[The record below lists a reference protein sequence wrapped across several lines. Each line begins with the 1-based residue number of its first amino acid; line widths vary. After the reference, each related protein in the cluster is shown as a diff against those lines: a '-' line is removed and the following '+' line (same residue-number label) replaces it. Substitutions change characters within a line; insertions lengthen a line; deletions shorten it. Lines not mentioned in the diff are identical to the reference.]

1 MKNGILKKSLSVFL
15 AILMIV
21 PTLFA
26 TGAPGLL
33 SLFDGVVTEA
43 EAAIAGIRIVVPE
56 TIYLDPKNTT
66 NGQYYVN
73 NTATGATTA
82 VSNETSAKVY
92 ITYPDAKL
100 TSVTATATIGTET
113 TTVTLSSGLNND
125 YIGTTFSSTASTLSG
140 TVSLG
145 KAPSAGGVALIE
157 WVFVFD
163 VNGKT
168 QTHYAYSV
176 AYSPWYMPVG
186 AAARAVGS
194 WHNTYA
200 CSILWVSGVHSYSD
214 GDRANYYYANAD
226 NFLPLRGNLYSSDSH
241 INPTDKWVQSGDN
254 GLASTMSYQ
263 EINES
268 GVKYHA
274 RANVISP
281 TAILTVDT
289 SRYNNFN
296 QIPNFKIGFM
306 LTKTEG
312 STEGGTNGWYVSDY
326 GTSKGSS
333 YYNGTDRGSK
343 QYTDDWNDSGTKLS
357 EGNDRTKGV
366 RFNESWNK
374 SITGTAAYRI
384 KSAVRT
390 MYKATITSTGWNNN
404 FVNISVTGTN
414 KGALR
419 TLVQA
424 GATYAKENYTS
435 DTWAAYKS
443 ALETAATNLGDP
455 TVTVMSTD
463 DLTTKE
469 SALETTAYFD
479 ANGGTLGFD
488 FTSVNFV
495 IGGADS
501 VSFGRDLLLGAYT
514 ATRTGYTHQGWALE
528 KGLTEAPDPLAVGH
542 MKTVYAV
549 WKPNTYTVYF
559 DGNGQT
565 DGNMS
570 GQTMTYDTSAALNAN
585 SYTRTGYTFDGWNTA
600 ANGSGTAYADSASV
614 SNLRSAQGDTIT
626 LYAQWKVNYHTVKF
640 VNDAGNEVSSATY
653 AYGTPAADIV
663 VPANTAP
670 TAYESTENH
679 YVYNWQTVQNVTG
692 DATYYED
699 KSDEA
704 HTVTTTVTPP
714 TCSKQ
719 GFTTYYC
726 DVCKGSYDDNYTDK
740 IPHTPGEVV
749 VENVKDA
756 TCTANGSYDNVTYCT
771 VCGEEASRETVTT
784 DMIPHSYIKTEHAA
798 TCILAAKNV
807 YTCSV
812 CGDTYSEETGAALD
826 HDFTIFVKDDPAA
839 TCTTPGTKYL
849 QCSRCDKITTEEI
862 DPLGHS
868 LRSIE
873 GTAATCTAAGTI
885 DHYKCSRCNGLFADA
900 AGNTALTEEDI
911 IDPIKA
917 HTPAEKVN
925 ENEVDATCTTTGSH
939 DEVVYCTECGYEISR
954 TTVVDPVIA
963 HTAAEAV
970 EENRKE
976 STCTVAGSYESVVY
990 CSVCNAEISR
1000 NTVALPLAAHTEGE
1014 TVVENNVAP
1023 TCETDGSYD
1032 NVVYCTECG
1041 EELSRVTV
1049 PVDALGHTEAAA
1061 VEENRKEST
1070 CTEAGSYDSVVYCS
1084 VCNKELDRE
1093 TVALPLAEHIEGETV
1108 VENAT
1113 PETCTENGTYDN
1125 VVYCT
1130 ECGEELSRDTVTVD
1144 ATGHTDGEV
1153 VIENNVAPKCETDG
1167 SYDNVTYCTICGEE
1181 TSRNTVVVP
1190 KTGHTESAAVEENR
1204 NASTCTVAGSYE
1216 SVVYCSVC
1224 DKELSRDTVALPL
1237 ADHTEATR
1245 EEVVTAATC
1254 GKDGSK
1260 NIITYCTVC
1269 KADLN
1274 TVEEVIPATGLH
1286 NYDDG
1291 VVTTAP
1297 KCEVPGV
1304 NTFTCTVCDHSYTE
1318 EVEALE
1324 HNYAEATCDA
1334 PATCTLCGATTGD
1347 ALGHDYTVF
1356 VETVPYTCTEQG
1368 YDIYEC
1374 SRCDAT
1380 DKQNYTDAAH
1390 KFGPVTQA
1398 NNATCL
1404 ADGNE
1409 AYKQC
1414 TACSKYFAADA
1425 ATDAADGKD
1434 DTASFALP
1442 AAGHVFGAH
1451 TQANAATCT
1460 AAGTQGFKVCNN
1472 CGLFF
1477 ATDAEQYS
1485 EDGKADASSFVIA
1498 ALDHDFATTFT
1509 VDTKATC
1516 DTNGSKS
1523 RHCSRCSE
1531 ITEVTEITA
1540 RGHKIVDTTV
1550 KTAATCIDNGVMN
1563 QKCDNTASDEYE
1575 ACEYTTTRVITATG
1589 HIFGETVAAVE
1600 PGCETA
1606 GNDAYKPCT
1615 VCNKYFAADADVF
1628 SAAAKDS
1635 ADAFVLGTTGHNY
1648 DAGVITTNPTCTADG
1663 VKTFTCQNNTNH
1675 TYTVVEPKLGHD
1687 EIEHDA
1693 QAATCE
1699 DFGWDAY
1706 VTCSRCDY
1714 TTYKEIDAIGHDYDE
1729 GVVTTEPTCTE
1740 KGEKTFT
1747 CQNDNSHTYTKPVDA
1762 LGHIDED
1769 NNGYCDRESCKELI
1783 CNHEGY
1789 DTKVTDKKDATCTA
1803 DGFSGDIRCAKCNVI
1818 ITKGETLTKLG
1829 HKDENKDHKC
1839 DNGCA
1844 VYQGEHKDDNKDH
1857 ACDYGCN
1864 EAIGNCEDTNK
1875 DHKCDYGCGKS
1886 DFGTHADSATDKDHV
1901 CDYGC
1906 GEVLEECT
1914 DAAGDK
1920 DHDCDICGKADV
1932 TEHDFADATCTLAK
1946 TCKECGATEGEA
1958 NGHNYVGVVTAP
1970 KCEAEGFTTYTC
1982 SVCNDSYVADKVSAT
1997 GHDYEGKVTK
2007 EPTCSAKGEMTY
2019 TCKNDASHTYKED
2032 IGMNA
2037 DKHVNTEN
2045 HTAVRETCTDIGY
2058 TAGTFCN
2065 DCGNWISGHE
2075 KIDAINHKNKVRH
2088 AAVAATCVAEGTI
2101 EYWSC
2106 PDCSKNFSDEACTTV
2121 VTELTTAINPDNHDI
2136 VKNAAKAP
2144 TCTEIGWDAY
2154 DTCSRCSYTTKV
2166 EKAANG
2172 HAYVL
2177 TTGTPAEAGKHTVT
2191 CPNCDENT
2199 EGHTT
2204 VVACTYADGVV
2215 TEPTCTKD
2223 GYTTHTCTACG
2234 YSYTDAATTASG
2246 HTFGDWTAIGN
2257 DKHSRTCTVC
2267 TDEEGRVETDD
2278 CSYGEWTETKAP
2290 ACETK
2295 GEKAHT
2301 CSVCKN
2307 TVTAEVAALGHDMV
2321 TDEAVAPTCTET
2333 GLTEGAHCS
2342 RCDDATTA
2350 QEVVK
2355 ALGHSFTNYTSNDDA
2370 TCTADGTKT
2379 AKCDRC
2385 DATDTVADEG
2395 SVRGHSFTN
2404 YVSNNDAT
2412 CTADGTKTAKCDRC
2426 EEKNT
2431 VADVNSA
2438 LGHAEVAHEAK
2449 AATCTENGWD
2459 AYVTCSRCSYTTKVE
2474 KEALGHDMVT
2484 DAAVAPTCTATGLTE
2499 GSHCS
2504 RCNDAT
2510 TAQEV
2515 VEELGHSF
2523 TNYTSN
2529 GNATCTADG
2538 TKTAKCDRCEVTDTI
2553 TDEGSALGHLYK
2565 DADCNAPATCARC
2578 GDETGDALGHSF
2590 TNYVS
2595 DGNATCTADGTKTAK
2610 CDRCDATDNVA
2621 DEGSALGHSFT
2632 DYVANGNATCSAD
2645 GTKTAK
2651 CDRCE
2656 ETDTITDAGSVLG
2669 HSFTNYESNDDATCT
2684 ADGTKTAKCDR
2695 CDATDTLVDADS
2707 ALGHSFTNYES
2718 NDDATCTADGTKTAK
2733 CDRCDATDTLADTD
2747 SALGHSFTNYVSNND
2762 ATCTADGTKT
2772 AKCDRCDET
2781 ETIADEDSALGHDM
2795 VTDAAVAATC
2805 TETGLTEGS
2814 HCSRCNDAT
2823 TAQEIVKA
2831 LGHSFTNY
2839 ESNDDAT
2846 CTADGTKT
2854 AKCDRCD
2861 ATDTLADADSALG
2874 HSFTNYVSNNDATC
2888 TADGTKTAK
2897 CDRCDETETIADAD
2911 TALGHSFTTY
2921 VSNNNATCTA
2931 DGTKTAKC
2939 DLCDETETIADA
2951 DTALGHSFT
2960 NYAADGNATCTAD
2973 GTKTAKCDRCDAT
2986 DSLADEGSAIGH
2998 NYVKDNLVR
3007 PTKQADGTWGK
3018 GQITYVCTNDAK
3030 HVKNE
3035 VVERANYADYDAIT
3049 SALTERKN
3057 AKTLDAGVRAEIENL
3072 LAENTVALNLIESE
3086 QADVTAA
3093 AETLETDGAIYLTTY
3108 TVKFIDMDGEV
3119 LASETVYY
3127 GCAATAPEAPA
3138 QDGFVFTGWDSKY
3151 TNIQAETTVTATY
3164 REGDVVVDVNKADV
3178 KLAIGETKQIAV
3190 SILPEDAQ
3198 VDLTWTSADPSIATV
3213 DENGVVTGVKVGITT
3228 VTVTAF
3234 NGEIKENVSVYVY
3247 NSNTSHTVQ
3256 LTKSSYGY
3264 FVVNGY
3270 SFYDTAFINV
3280 NAGQEFKFQFALN
3293 SQYNAEDMVILVN
3306 GQELSLG
3313 EDNYFTIP
3321 CMTDNL
3327 MIMVIHA
3334 PGGSTNG
3341 DNDGNNGNNGS
3352 NTTAHSCWCHSSNR
3366 LLRFLWKILMIFC
3379 KLFGIESYHYCAC
3392 GDAHW

>member
-56 TIYLDPKNTT
+56 TLYLTPSTGSQT
-66 NGQYYVN
+66 AIQYYIN
-73 NTATGATTA
+73 NNADGSVKTSQDTTA
-82 VSNETSAKVY
+82 EVH
-92 ITYPDAKL
+92 ITYPGATL
-100 TSVTATATIGTET
+100 TSISAKTSSAI
-113 TTVTLSSGLNND
+113 TLPASITGLV
-125 YIGTTFSSTASTLSG
+125 GTTFGTGSTKATGTFSLGAGLSAGSTAL
-140 TVSLG
+140 V
-145 KAPSAGGVALIE
+145 E
-157 WVFVFD
+157 WTFVFD
-163 VNGKT
+163 VNGQTK
-168 QTHYAYSV
+168 THYAYSV
-176 AYSPWYMPVG
+176 AYAPWYQPVG
-186 AAARAVGS
+186 AAAKAKGVY
-194 WHNTYA
+194 HNTFA
-200 CSILWVSGVHSYSD
+200 SSILWVSGVHGYSD
-214 GDRANYYYANAD
+214 GDSNSRWYVQTSK
-226 NFLPLRGNLYSSDSH
+226 FLPMLNLITTPSCN
-241 INPTDKWVQSGDN
+241 NPETNWIQSGSN
-254 GLASTMSYQ
+254 GLSPTINYQ
-263 EINES
+263 SVEAGGTN
-268 GVKYHA
+268 YHA
-274 RANVISP
+274 RANSISP
-281 TAILTVDT
+281 TANLTVDT

-296 QIPNFKIGFM
+296 QIPNLKVGFM
-306 LTKTEG
+306 VTDMESNGDKP
-312 STEGGTNGWYVSDY
+312 GGKSGEWYVSDFT
-326 GTSKGSS
+326 GQTSS
-333 YYNGTDRGSK
+333 YYNGTATGKD
-343 QYTDDWNDSGTKLS
+343 QYTGDWNNKGTTFSTGSGK
-357 EGNDRTKGV
+357 DVGV
-366 RFNESWNK
+366 KYNGTWNK
-374 SITGTAAYRI
+374 TISGSASFRI
-384 KSAVRT
+384 KSALQHISSGLIV
-390 MYKATITSTGWNNN
+390 ASAWNNN
-404 FVNISVTGTN
+404 FVNISVTGAN
-414 KGALR
+414 KGTLR
-419 TLVQA
+419 TNVLN
-424 GATYAKENYTS
+424 GTSYAKENYTEA
-435 DTWAAYKS
+435 TWNEYYD
-443 ALETAATNLGDP
+443 ALKTAATNLGNP
-455 TVTVMSTD
+455 TSSTVDTST
-463 DLTTKE
+463 LTTKE

-585 SYTRTGYTFDGWNTA
+585 SYTKTGYTFDGWNTA

-614 SNLRSAQGDTIT
+614 KNLRSAQGDTIT
-626 LYAQWKVNYHTVKF
+626 LYAQWKVNYYTVKF

-653 AYGTPAADIV
+653 AYGTPAADIA

-692 DATYYED
+692 DATYFED

-849 QCSRCDKITTEEI
+849 QCSRCDEITTEEI

-954 TTVVDPVIA
+954 TPVVDPVIA

-976 STCTVAGSYESVVY
+976 STCTVAGSYESVVKCTACGY
-990 CSVCNAEISR
+990 EISR
-1000 NTVALPLAAHTEGE
+1000 TTVALDLAAHTEEILPETDSTCSVAGKTEGKKCSVCGE
-1014 TVVENNVAP
+1014 ILVFQTDKELAAHTEKTRQENITPA
-1023 TCETDGSYD
+1023 TCGKDGSYD
-1032 NVVYCTECG
+1032 LET
-1041 EELSRVTV
+1041 
-1049 PVDALGHTEAAA
+1049 
-1061 VEENRKEST
+1061 
-1070 CTEAGSYDSVVYCS
+1070 YCS
-1084 VCNKELDRE
+1084 VCKAILK
-1093 TVALPLAEHIEGETV
+1093 
-1108 VENAT
+1108 
-1113 PETCTENGTYDN
+1113 TEPKTIP
-1125 VVYCT
+1125 
-1130 ECGEELSRDTVTVD
+1130 
-1144 ATGHTDGEV
+1144 ATGEHTLGDYIIDQEASCG
-1153 VIENNVAPKCETDG
+1153 ADG
-1167 SYDNVTYCTICGEE
+1167 SRHKE
-1181 TSRNTVVVP
+1181 
-1190 KTGHTESAAVEENR
+1190 
-1204 NASTCTVAGSYE
+1204 
-1216 SVVYCSVC
+1216 CSVC
-1224 DKELSRDTVALPL
+1224 DYETEAEVIPATGEHVYATEVEGTRVPATCKTTGTVTMQCACGATEVQTL
-1237 ADHTEATR
+1237 AVDGNNHENLVKDAAVAATCTATGLTEGQHCTACDVVTIKQETTDKLAHTEATR
-1245 EEVVTAATC
+1245 EEVITAATC

-1274 TVEEVIPATGLH
+1274 TVEEVIPATGEH
-1286 NYDDG
+1286 SYDDG

-1304 NTFTCTVCDHSYTE
+1304 KTFTCTVCDHSYTE
-1318 EVEALE
+1318 EVAALE
-1324 HNYAEATCDA
+1324 HDYAEATCDD
-1334 PATCTLCGATTGD
+1334 PATCTLCGVTTGD
-1347 ALGHDYTVF
+1347 ALGHAYTVF
-1356 VETVPYTCTEQG
+1356 VKTVPYTCTEQG

-1485 EDGKADASSFVIA
+1485 EDGKSDASSFVIA

-1589 HIFGETVAAVE
+1589 HIFGATVAAVD

-1635 ADAFVLGTTGHNY
+1635 ADAFVLDATGHNY

-1699 DFGWDAY
+1699 DFGWNAY

-1714 TTYKEIDAIGHDYDE
+1714 TTYEEIDALGHDYDE
-1729 GVVTTEPTCTE
+1729 GVVTTNPTCTE
-1740 KGEKTFT
+1740 KGVKTFT

-1789 DTKVTDKKDATCTA
+1789 ETKVTDKKDATCTE
-1803 DGFSGDIRCAKCNVI
+1803 DGFSGDIRCEHCNVI
-1818 ITKGETLTKLG
+1818 LKNGETLPMLG
-1829 HKDENKDHKC
+1829 HKDANKDHKC
-1839 DNGCA
+1839 DNGCD
-1844 VYQGEHKDDNKDH
+1844 VYQGEHKDTDKDH
-1857 ACDYGCN
+1857 TCDYGCTD
-1864 EAIGNCEDTNK
+1864 AIGNCEDTNK

-1906 GEVLEECT
+1906 GAVLEECT
-1914 DAAGDK
+1914 DADGD
-1920 DHDCDICGKADV
+1920 DNHDCDICGKADV

-1946 TCKECGATEGEA
+1946 TCKECGATEGEP
-1958 NGHNYVGVVTAP
+1958 NGHKYVGVVTDP

-1982 SVCNDSYVADKVSAT
+1982 SACDDSYVADKVSAT

-2045 HTAVRETCTDIGY
+2045 HDAVAETCTTVGY
-2058 TAGTFCN
+2058 SAGVYCT
-2065 DCGNWISGHE
+2065 DCKAYISGHE
-2075 KIDAINHKNKVRH
+2075 KIDAINHKNKVH
-2088 AAVAATCVAEGTI
+2088 HEAEAATCVAEGTI

-2106 PDCSKNFSDEACTTV
+2106 PDCSRNFADEACTTV
-2121 VTELTTAINPDNHDI
+2121 VTELKTAINPDNHDI
-2136 VKNAAKAP
+2136 VKNDAKAP
-2144 TCTEIGWDAY
+2144 TCTETGWDAY

-2267 TDEEGRVETDD
+2267 TDEEGRIETDD

-2342 RCDDATTA
+2342 RCNDATTA

-2385 DATDTVADEG
+2385 DATNTIADEG

-2632 DYVANGNATCSAD
+2632 NYESNDDATCTAD

-2651 CDRCE
+2651 CDRCDA
-2656 ETDTITDAGSVLG
+2656 TDTLVDADSALG

-2733 CDRCDATDTLADTD
+2733 CDRCDATDTLADAD

-2861 ATDTLADADSALG
+2861 ATDTLADTDSALG

-2939 DLCDETETIADA
+2939 DLCDATDTIADA

-2960 NYAADGNATCTAD
+2960 NYVADGNATCTAD

-3072 LAENTVALNLIESE
+3072 LADNTVALNLIESE

-3093 AETLETDGAIYLTTY
+3093 ADTLETDGAIYLTTY

-3178 KLAIGETKQIAV
+3178 KLAIGATKQIAV
-3190 SILPEDAQ
+3190 SILPEDAE

-3213 DENGVVTGVKVGITT
+3213 DENGVVNGVRNGMTT

-3234 NGEIKENVSVYVY
+3234 NGEIKETVAVYVY
-3247 NSNTSHTVQ
+3247 NANETYTVQ
-3256 LTKSSYGY
+3256 LLKSSYGD
-3264 FVVNGY
+3264 FVVGDYIFNE
-3270 SFYDTAFINV
+3270 TAYFNIR
-3280 NAGQEFKFQFALN
+3280 AGQEFKFRFALN

-3321 CMTDNL
+3321 CMTDNF
-3327 MIMVIHA
+3327 MVMVINA
-3334 PGGSTNG
+3334 PGGSVDNG
-3341 DNDGNNGNNGS
+3341 SNDGNQGS

-3366 LLRFLWKILMIFC
+3366 LLRFIWKVLMFIC
-3379 KLFGIESYHYCAC
+3379 KLFGVESYHYCAC